1 MARFVSDKERQI
13 IYDKPVFYKPQM
25 STYYIINFEVVLGQQ
40 KKLSKLV
47 QSSDSRFTPDDVIKN
62 LKNSIWSTDTATDEI
77 ISDVVGDLLE

>member
-1 MARFVSDKERQI
+1 M
-13 IYDKPVFYKPQM
+13 
-25 STYYIINFEVVLGQQ
+25 
-40 KKLSKLV
+40 KLSKLV